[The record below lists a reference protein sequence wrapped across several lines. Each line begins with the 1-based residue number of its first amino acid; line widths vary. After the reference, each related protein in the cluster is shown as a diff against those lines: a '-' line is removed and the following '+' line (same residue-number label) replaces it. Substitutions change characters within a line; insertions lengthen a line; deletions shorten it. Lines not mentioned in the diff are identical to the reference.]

1 MARNGNAVQ
10 LTKAI
15 IEKKPLPESGYE
27 RLWDAKVRGLFLRI
41 TPSGRRTWSVRYTSQ
56 HGKSQ
61 DAKLGP
67 YPALTVEAA
76 RRKAIELLARVHSGE
91 DPAAERRERRQAVTV
106 EQLCSMFMAEHV
118 QLKLRPT
125 TAAEYQRLIDKHI
138 VPRLGRQRVDMVTSD
153 MIDEVHVSLED
164 TPRQANHL
172 LSVLSKMFSFAV
184 RRELRPDRSNPAK
197 GQDRYRENKRE
208 RFLTSDEK
216 RRLLVVLDELDRQ
229 QIMSEAVLAIRLL
242 FLTGR
247 RKSEILTLR
256 WTDLDL
262 ERGTMRLPDSKVGA
276 VTFRLTE
283 TVVALLQ
290 RVKQERQDGA
300 TDEKR
305 VSQSPY
311 VIPGRRYDQ
320 PMKNISKPW
329 ERIRE
334 MAELEDVRLHD
345 LRHTYASWCAIDGM
359 DLLHIK
365 RLMGHASIQTTQR
378 YAHLNDES
386 ERQALLR
393 AEEALQR

>member
-1 MARNGNAVQ
+1 
-10 LTKAI
+10 
-15 IEKKPLPESGYE
+15 
-27 RLWDAKVRGLFLRI
+27 
-41 TPSGRRTWSVRYTSQ
+41 
-56 HGKSQ
+56 
-61 DAKLGP
+61 
-67 YPALTVEAA
+67 
-76 RRKAIELLARVHSGE
+76 
-91 DPAAERRERRQAVTV
+91 
-106 EQLCSMFMAEHV
+106 MFMAEHV
-118 QLKLRPT
+118 QPKLRPT

-172 LSVLSKMFSFAV
+172 LSVLSKMFSFAI

-247 RKSEILTLR
+247 RKSEILSLR